1 MPSVKT
7 ADELTIRF
15 RDEGLRMTPQR
26 HAVFRALHGDES
38 HPTVESVY
46 DVVRQGMPTISLKTV
61 YQIIHELESMGEVEL
76 IDVGT
81 GSVRVDPNVERPHHH
96 LICSN
101 CGKIRDV
108 AADLDAVRLPPRQR
122 QGFSVTSVEVNF
134 RGLCDDCAKRS

>member
-26 HAVFRALHGDES
+26 HAVFRALHGDEP

-81 GSVRVDPNVERPHHH
+81 GSVRVDQRRASAPSPH
-96 LICSN
+96 LLQL
-101 CGKIRDV
+101 RED
-108 AADLDAVRLPPRQR
+108 P
-122 QGFSVTSVEVNF
+122 
-134 RGLCDDCAKRS
+134 